1 MRLLTEILFALAWM
15 LRRPML
21 WLVRYRLAPED
32 ARTRLNLDP
41 ARPVCYVLPQRS
53 WSDLFVLDRLCR
65 EQGLPRPHRTG
76 SALPTLTRP
85 GFLYL
90 SVLLESRLEAR
101 RKGRAAD
108 IARLVERA
116 VVSPEFD
123 VQLVPVSIFWGREPD
138 KETSL
143 FKLLFF
149 DAPGAGALRKLVI
162 ILANGRNVLVSFGLP
177 LAFRAYMDS
186 AAPAAMAGAPAPAA
200 VAPAPRGRI
209 APTVGAAPGP
219 AALPEPGEALA
230 QRAVR
235 KLTRA
240 LHFHFLRMRTA
251 TLGPNLL
258 RRATVVHGLL
268 ATKPVQDAMEREVR
282 QKNLPRDV
290 VHKRARR
297 IAEEIA
303 ADYSN
308 ASINFLRRVLSVV
321 WNKIFK
327 GVETRGLERVRE
339 LAQSHVIV
347 YLPSHRSHADYLLAS
362 YVLYLGGLVPPHIA
376 AGINLNIPFG
386 IGALLRRCGAF
397 FMRRKFAGDQLY
409 TAVFRAYVDSL
420 IARGYPI
427 EVFPEGGRSRTGRL
441 LQPKTGLLAMIVE
454 SALRQRSRK
463 VLIVPVHL
471 GYDRVWEVNTYLK
484 ELKGAQKEKESV
496 QTLLKGVRMLTKTF
510 GRVYLNFGE
519 PIRIDEFADARLP
532 GWREQL
538 RPHSEER
545 PEGFAGMVSALAFET
560 MVRINSAAVATPSG
574 LLALALLA
582 SPQKAAAEADLRE
595 QIQLL
600 VALLQGR
607 PYSADQHVPLT
618 DAQAIV
624 DWAGP
629 ISRVTRIPHA
639 WGDLVLAEPRE
650 AALMTYA
657 RNNIHHLFALPSLVA
672 NFFRS
677 RYGMPEE
684 AVISGCRVLYPFL
697 HAQFFLRW
705 APGEIDGVVREWI
718 EVMVKQ
724 GLLTRAADG
733 MLRRP
738 SFDSPAFSRLVALG
752 RIMGETFERYCLSA
766 LLLSEERKLGRI
778 ERARFEEDCRLFAER
793 MAVLTGRNAPE
804 FFDTALFRAYVS
816 TLIDLGLVVEREDKT
831 LEVDERI
838 DRIAERS
845 MELLGGEAQ
854 QTVLQILARRPD
866 KPAEKGSAEKG
877 SDSTA

>member
-1 MRLLTEILFALAWM
+1 MRVLTEVFFLLAWL
-15 LRRPML
+15 LRKPML
-21 WLVRYRLAPED
+21 WLVRYRVAPEEP
-32 ARTRLNLDP
+32 RTRLALDP

-53 WSDLFVLDRLCR
+53 WTDLFVLERLCKDL
-65 EQGLPRPHRTG
+65 GLPRPHRTG
-76 SALPTLTRP
+76 NDLPTLQRP
-85 GFLYL
+85 GVIYL
-90 SVLLESRLEAR
+90 SVLLESRR
-101 RKGRAAD
+101 RTGRAAD
-108 IARLVERA
+108 IARLIERA
-116 VVSPEFD
+116 IASTAFD

-143 FKLLFF
+143 FKLLFS
-149 DAPGAGALRKLVI
+149 DAPGAGALRKLFI
-162 ILANGRNVLVSFGLP
+162 IFANGRNVLASFGLP
-177 LAFRAYMDS
+177 VAFRAYMDS
-186 AAPAAMAGAPAPAA
+186 ALAPER
-200 VAPAPRGRI
+200 PAPR
-209 APTVGAAPGP
+209 PVSAATD
-219 AALPEPGEALA
+219 A

-235 KLTRA
+235 KLIRA

-258 RRATVVHGLL
+258 RRAAVVRGLL
-268 ATKPVQDAMEREVR
+268 ATPQVQEAIEREAR
-282 QKNLPRDV
+282 QKGLTLDQ
-290 VHKRARR
+290 VHRRARR
-297 IAEEIA
+297 IAQEIA

-308 ASINFLRRVLSVV
+308 ASINFLRRVLSIV

-327 GVETRGLERVRE
+327 GIETRGLERVRE

-347 YLPSHRSHADYLLAS
+347 YLPAHRSHADYLLLS

-397 FMRRKFAGDQLY
+397 FMRRKFAGDALY

-420 IARGYPI
+420 ISRGYPI

-454 SALRQRSRK
+454 SALRQRIRK
-463 VLIVPVHL
+463 VMIVPVHL
-471 GYDRVWEVNTYLK
+471 GYDRVWEINSYLK
-484 ELKGAQKEKESV
+484 ELKGAQKQKESV
-496 QTLLKGVRMLTKTF
+496 QGLLKATRMLTKTY

-519 PIRIDEFADARLP
+519 PIRIDDFADVHLP

-538 RPHSEER
+538 VAQSDER
-545 PEGFAGMVSALAFET
+545 PEGFAPMVSALAFET
-560 MVRINSAAVATPSG
+560 MARINAAAVATPTG
-574 LLALALLA
+574 LMALALLA
-582 SPQKAAAEADLRE
+582 SPQKAAAESDLRE
-595 QIQLL
+595 QIDLL
-600 VALLQGR
+600 ISLLQGR
-607 PYSADQHVPLT
+607 PYGPDQHIPMT

-629 ISRVTRIPHA
+629 ISRVSRIPHA
-639 WGDLVLAEPRE
+639 WGDLIAADPRE

-672 NFFRS
+672 NFFRT
-677 RYGMPEE
+677 RYGLAEE

-705 APGEIDGVVREWI
+705 PPAEIEAVVREWI
-718 EVMVKQ
+718 EVMVRQ
-724 GLLTRAADG
+724 GLLTRTGDG
-733 MLRRP
+733 TLRRP
-738 SFDSPAFSRLVALG
+738 SFESPAFARLVTLG

-766 LLLSEERKLGRI
+766 LLLSHERRLGRI
-778 ERARFEEDCRLFAER
+778 ERARFEDDCRLFAER

-831 LEVDERI
+831 LEVDARI

-854 QTVLQILARRPD
+854 QTVLQILARRPAVAGAE
-866 KPAEKGSAEKG
+866 PAAPAASGE
-877 SDSTA
+877 

>member
-1 MRLLTEILFALAWM
+1 MGALTELLFLVAWM
-15 LRRPML
+15 LRKPML
-21 WLVRYRLAPED
+21 WLVRYRVAPED
-32 ARTRLNLDP
+32 PKARLGLDP
-41 ARPVCYVLPQRS
+41 GRPVCFVLPQRS
-53 WSDLFVLDRLCR
+53 WSDLFVLERVCR
-65 EQGLPRPHRTG
+65 DLGLPPPHRTG
-76 SALPTLTRP
+76 TDLPTLARP

-90 SVLLESRLEAR
+90 SVLLESRLESRRGAR
-101 RKGRAAD
+101 RGRATG

-116 VVSPEFD
+116 VANSAFD

-143 FKLLFF
+143 FKLLFS

-162 ILANGRNVLVSFGLP
+162 MIANGRNVLVSFGLP
-177 LAFRAYMDS
+177 LPFRAYMDS
-186 AAPAAMAGAPAPAA
+186 ATPAGGARAA
-200 VAPAPRGRI
+200 
-209 APTVGAAPGP
+209 AAPL
-219 AALPEPGEALA
+219 AAAPVSDA

-258 RRATVVHGLL
+258 RRAAVVRGLL
-268 ATKPVQDAMEREVR
+268 ATDEVQAAMEREAK
-282 QKNLPRDV
+282 QKNQTLEQV
-290 VHKRARR
+290 QARAQR

-308 ASINFLRRVLSVV
+308 ASINFLRRVLSIV
-321 WNKIFK
+321 WNRIFK
-327 GVETRGLERVRE
+327 GIETRGLERVRE

-347 YLPSHRSHADYLLAS
+347 YLPSHRSHADYLLVS
-362 YVLYLGGLVPPHIA
+362 YVLYHAGLVPPHIA

-397 FMRRKFAGDQLY
+397 FMRRKFAGDALY

-420 IARGYPI
+420 ISRGYSI

-441 LQPKTGLLAMIVE
+441 LVPKTGLLAMIVE
-454 SALRQRSRK
+454 SALRQRVRK
-463 VLIVPVHL
+463 VTVVPVHL
-471 GYDRVWEVNTYLK
+471 GYDRVWEVNSYLK

-496 QTLLKGVRMLTKTF
+496 QGLLKATRMLTKTY

-519 PIRIDEFADARLP
+519 PIRIDEFADQHLP
-532 GWREQL
+532 GWRERLTPQ
-538 RPHSEER
+538 SEER
-545 PEGFAGMVSALAFET
+545 PEGFAAMVSALAFEAMT
-560 MVRINSAAVATPSG
+560 RINSAAVATPTG

-582 SPQKAAAEADLRE
+582 SPQKAAAEADLSE

-600 VALLQGR
+600 VSLLQGR
-607 PYSADQHVPLT
+607 PYGPDQHIPMT
-618 DAQAIV
+618 DAQAIL

-629 ISRVTRIPHA
+629 ISRVSRIEHA
-639 WGDLVLAEPRE
+639 WGDLIAAGPRE

-677 RYGMPEE
+677 RY
-684 AVISGCRVLYPFL
+684 AVAEDAVVSGCRVLYPFL

-705 APGEIDGVVREWI
+705 PPAEVDGVVREWI
-718 EVMVKQ
+718 EVMVRA
-724 GLLTRAADG
+724 GLLTRIEEG

-738 SFDSPAFSRLVALG
+738 SFESPAFARLVTLG
-752 RIMGETFERYCLSA
+752 RVMGETFERYCLSA
-766 LLLSEERKLGRI
+766 LLLSHERRLGPI
-778 ERARFEEDCRLFAER
+778 ERARFEDDCRLFAER

-816 TLIDLGLVVEREDKT
+816 TLIELGLVVERPDKT
-831 LEVDERI
+831 LEVDARI

-854 QTVLQILARRPD
+854 QTVLQILARRPGVAAGVAAGEPPG
-866 KPAEKGSAEKG
+866 PADAG
-877 SDSTA
+877 

>member
-1 MRLLTEILFALAWM
+1 MRLLTEILFALAWW
-15 LRRPML
+15 LRKPML
-21 WLVRYRLAPED
+21 WLVRYRIAPED
-32 ARTRLNLDP
+32 FKTRLNLDP
-41 ARPVCYVLPQRS
+41 NRAVCFVLPQRS
-53 WSDLFVLDRLCR
+53 WSDLFVLDQLCK

-76 SALPTLTRP
+76 SSLPTLSRP

-90 SVLLESRLEAR
+90 SALLESRVESR

-108 IARLVERA
+108 IARLIESA
-116 VVSPEFD
+116 VANPVFD

-143 FKLLFF
+143 FRLLFS
-149 DAPGAGALRKLVI
+149 DAPGAGAVRKLI
-162 ILANGRNVLVSFGLP
+162 IIMANGRNVLVSFGLP
-177 LAFRAYMDS
+177 LPFRAYMD
-186 AAPAAMAGAPAPAA
+186 
-200 VAPAPRGRI
+200 
-209 APTVGAAPGP
+209 GAAPG
-219 AALPEPGEALA
+219 AAAAEP

-258 RRATVVHGLL
+258 RRAVVVRELL
-268 ATKPVQDAMEREVR
+268 AQAPVQQAIEREAK
-282 QKNLPRDV
+282 QKNQTLEQV
-290 VHKRARR
+290 QTRARR

-308 ASINFLRRVLSVV
+308 ASINFLKNLLSLV

-327 GVETRGLERVRE
+327 GIETRGLERVRE
-339 LAQSHVIV
+339 LAQSHVII

-362 YVLYLGGLVPPHIA
+362 YVLYNAGLVPPHIA
-376 AGINLNIPFG
+376 AGINLNIPLG

-397 FMRRKFAGDQLY
+397 FMRRKFGGDAIY

-420 IARGYPI
+420 IQRGYPI

-441 LQPKTGLLAMIVE
+441 MAPKTGLLAMMVE
-454 SALRQRSRK
+454 SALRQRVRK
-463 VLIVPVHL
+463 VLIIPVHL
-471 GYDRVWEVNTYLK
+471 GYDRVWEINSYLK

-496 QTLLKGVRMLTKTF
+496 QGLLKATRMLTKSY

-519 PIRIDEFADARLP
+519 PIRIDEFADAHLP
-532 GWREQL
+532 GWRETMT
-538 RPHSEER
+538 PKSEER
-545 PEGFAGMVSALAFET
+545 PEGFSTMVAELAFET
-560 MVRINSAAVATPSG
+560 MVRINAAAVVTPTG
-574 LLALALLA
+574 LMALALLA
-582 SPQKAAAEADLRE
+582 SPQKAVAEADLRE
-595 QIQLL
+595 QVGLL
-600 VALLQGR
+600 LNLLQGR
-607 PYSADQHVPLT
+607 PYGPDQHIPMT
-618 DAQAIV
+618 DPQAIV

-629 ISRVTRIPHA
+629 ISRVSRIEHQ
-639 WGDLVLAEPRE
+639 WGDLIVVEPRM

-677 RYGMPEE
+677 RFALSEE
-684 AVISGCRVLYPFL
+684 AVISGCRALYPFL
-697 HAQFFLRW
+697 QSQFYLRW
-705 APGEIDGVVREWI
+705 RPTEVDGVVREWI
-718 EVMVKQ
+718 EVMVGM
-724 GLLTRAADG
+724 GLLMRTDNG

-738 SFDSPAFSRLVALG
+738 EFSSPAFARMVTLG
-752 RIMGETFERYCLSA
+752 RVMGETFERYCLSA
-766 LLLSEERKLGRI
+766 LLLSEERKLGPI
-778 ERARFEEDCRLFAER
+778 QRARFEEDCRLFAER

-804 FFDTALFRAYVS
+804 FFDPQLFRDYVS
-816 TLIDLGLVVEREDKT
+816 TLIEMGLVVERDDKT

-854 QTVLQILARRPD
+854 QTVLQILARRPAVV
-866 KPAEKGSAEKG
+866 P
-877 SDSTA
+877 T